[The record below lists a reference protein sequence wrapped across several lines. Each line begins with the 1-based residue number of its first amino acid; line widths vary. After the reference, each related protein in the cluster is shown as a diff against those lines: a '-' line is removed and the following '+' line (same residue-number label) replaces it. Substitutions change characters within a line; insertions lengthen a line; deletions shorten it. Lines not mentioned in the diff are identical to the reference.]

1 MLLTKPRPKT
11 KDWRLKAK
19 NWRPEPED
27 LINFRPVKLH
37 VLSAKC
43 FVTCQK
49 ARNWG
54 GLCFGEKAALIYKMK
69 TLILTVCQTPRGK
82 KSFWRKGWLKL
93 QCMRHK
99 VCQKKENSVLLYFW
113 FCFSVIN
120 ENIEK
125 GKSPLPNRDTVLQW
139 PQLDYQWLT
148 VEINEHYLQKILDDF
163 NFGQKKCPKLKLSE
177 ILKRP
182 NFWACEMFTVQY
194 ETFK

>member
-1 MLLTKPRPKT
+1 MPKGKELRGSLL
-11 KDWRLKAK
+11 WRKG
-19 NWRPEPED
+19 RPELQNED
-27 LINFRPVKLH
+27 PHLNC
-37 VLSAKC
+37 LSDAKRQEI
-43 FVTCQK
+43 V
-49 ARNWG
+49 
-54 GLCFGEKAALIYKMK
+54 
-69 TLILTVCQTPRGK
+69 
-82 KSFWRKGWLKL
+82 WRKGWLKL
-93 QCMRHK
+93 QCTRHK

-125 GKSPLPNRDTVLQW
+125 GKSPLPNRDTVLQR
-139 PQLDYQWLT
+139 PQLDYRWLT